1 MAGISQVEAAR
12 KYGVSQSQISRWVK
26 QGLIRV
32 LRPGRRGR
40 PYELAEEDVARP
52 GGHLPRRGRPL
63 PPRLQRQAHAPSPAA
78 TDAAGGAG
86 GTVSARP
93 SKGRLR
99 ASADDAGEALIVYPH
114 MHLLTC
120 ICTLLYN

>member
-40 PYELAEEDVARP
+40 PYELAAAERP
-52 GGHLPRRGRPL
+52 GGSRVANR
-63 PPRLQRQAHAPSPAA
+63 SI
-78 TDAAGGAG
+78 
-86 GTVSARP
+86 SARTI
-93 SKGRLR
+93 L
-99 ASADDAGEALIVYPH
+99 DVEARTWKEP
-114 MHLLTC
+114 
-120 ICTLLYN
+120 

>member
-40 PYELAEEDVARP
+40 PYELAEEDVACLAAIYHEEAARSP
-52 GGHLPRRGRPL
+52 HGFKGKRMRRL
-63 PPRLQRQAHAPSPAA
+63 LQQRMQQGAPEE
-78 TDAAGGAG
+78 G
-86 GTVSARP
+86 
-93 SKGRLR
+93 
-99 ASADDAGEALIVYPH
+99 
-114 MHLLTC
+114 
-120 ICTLLYN
+120 